1 MSAPRR
7 FLRRG
12 VPLHDAVAARI
23 RSLPVG
29 RVLDAGTGKGLLARA
44 LAVAGYQVHAID
56 CFPERFAPTDSG
68 VFFLEGDLN
77 RSLPYAD
84 ESFDYIACT
93 EVIEHVENPQ
103 ALLREFHRVLRKDG
117 RLYLSTP
124 NILNLSS
131 RLRFLLEGGYDFF
144 KYPLPEW
151 AATGTADLHLHP
163 IRYHELEYYLATAQ
177 LAVEEVFTSLCH
189 YNKRLFLFPVEFVS
203 RLQMVIKNWRS
214 ARPEEISTARLY
226 RILGSTT
233 LLYGEHLIVAA
244 RKVLARPGLFNPDR
258 ALAGLVAR

>member
-1 MSAPRR
+1 MQ

-12 VPLHDAVAARI
+12 MPLLDAVAARI
-23 RSLPVG
+23 RSQPVG

-44 LAVAGYQVHAID
+44 LAAAGYEVHAID
-56 CFPERFAPTDSG
+56 CFPERFDPGDRG

-77 RSLPYAD
+77 TPLPYAD
-84 ESFDYIACT
+84 ETFDYVACT

-124 NILNLSS
+124 NILNLPS
-131 RLRFLLEGGYDFF
+131 RMRFLLEGAYDFF

-163 IRYHELEYYLATAQ
+163 LRFHELEHYLASAN
-177 LAVEEVFTSLCH
+177 LAVEEVFTSVRH
-189 YNKRLFLFPVEFVS
+189 YDKRLFLFPIELLS
-203 RLQMVIKNWRS
+203 RLQMAIKNWRS
-214 ARPEEISTARLY
+214 ARPGEIPTTRLF
-226 RILGSTT
+226 RILRSPA
-233 LLYGEHLIVAA
+233 LLYGEHLIVTA
-244 RKVLARPGLFNPDR
+244 RKVQGQPGLFDPVCADA
-258 ALAGLVAR
+258 ALEGR